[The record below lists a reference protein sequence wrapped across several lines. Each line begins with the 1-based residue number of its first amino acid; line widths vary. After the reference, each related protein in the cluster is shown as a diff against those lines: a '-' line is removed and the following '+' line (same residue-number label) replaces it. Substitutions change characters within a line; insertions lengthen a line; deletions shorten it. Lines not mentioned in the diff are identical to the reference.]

1 MRTIKLENQG
11 QIWIL
16 TLQRPEALNALS
28 SEVLS
33 DLAEA
38 LDQLE
43 EKPFSECRCL
53 VLTGSGEKAFVA
65 GADIKEISQMNQ
77 EESVEFA
84 HKGQKIF
91 SRFEELP
98 FPVIAAVNGFA
109 LGGGLELA
117 LACDFMIASEKA
129 KLGLPETTLGLIPG
143 FGGTVRLSRSVG
155 LNAAKRIIFTGEMIT
170 AVEAQAMG
178 LVSQVVKPEELM
190 ATAIKVAETL
200 CARGPVALHQAK
212 KSIFGTFDLEKEE
225 AMEFEAQRF
234 SELFSTSDIREG
246 TAAFLEKRKPAFKGS

>member
-1 MRTIKLENQG
+1 MRTVKLENQG
-11 QIWIL
+11 LIWVL
-16 TLQRPEALNALS
+16 TIQRPEALNALS

-43 EKPFSECRCL
+43 EKSFSECRCL
-53 VLTGSGEKAFVA
+53 IVTGSGEKAFVA
-65 GADIKEISQMNQ
+65 GADIKEISGLTK

-84 HKGQKIF
+84 QKGQKIF

-117 LACDFMIASEKA
+117 LSCDFMIASEKA

-155 LNAAKRIIFTGEMIT
+155 LNAAKRMIFTGEMIT
-170 AVEAQAMG
+170 ATEAHSLG
-178 LVSQVVKPEELM
+178 LVSQVIKPEELM
-190 ATAIKVAETL
+190 STVMKVAETL
-200 CARGPVALHQAK
+200 TTRGPVALHQAK

-225 AMEFEAQRF
+225 AMDFEAKRF
-234 SELFSTSDIREG
+234 NELFSTSDVREG
-246 TAAFLEKRKPAFKGS
+246 TGAFLEKRKPEFKGS